1 MPVLTLKFQDKLL
14 GEYTLDPQ
22 KSLSIGRMAD
32 NDVVIDN
39 LAVSGHHAKID
50 AAGAEYILTDL
61 QSKNGCFVNENM
73 VASHKLQHGDVV
85 TIGKHTLV
93 FAYTDDEEKPQK
105 SVEDL
110 YQTMVMDTSQHR
122 KLMEKNKPQKPDA
135 EPPQAAAL
143 SLLSGGQGEV
153 VISKKLFKIGKS
165 PQNDFR
171 INGLWVGRTAATI
184 SQRPDGYYL
193 SYVEG
198 IGKPKVNGQAIKT
211 TVRLNEFDIIELSK
225 VKMQLVFKRLKK
237 K

>member
-1 MPVLTLKFQDKLL
+1 MPILTLRFQDKPL
-14 GEYTLDPQ
+14 GEFSLEPQ
-22 KSLSIGRMAD
+22 KSLSIGRMAG

-50 AAGAEYILTDL
+50 MVGVDYILTDL
-61 QSKNGCFVNENM
+61 QSKNGCFVNEDM
-73 VASHKLQHGDVV
+73 VTSHKLRHGDVI
-85 TIGKHTLV
+85 TIGKHKLAFT
-93 FAYTDDEEKPQK
+93 YKDDEERPQK
-105 SVEDL
+105 SGEEL

-122 KLMEKNKPQKPDA
+122 KMMEKSKQQKIDA

-153 VISKKLFKIGKS
+153 ALSKKLFKIGKS
-165 PQNDFR
+165 PKNDFK
-171 INGLWVGRTAATI
+171 IDGLWVGQTAATI

-198 IGKPKVNGQAIKT
+198 IRKPKVNGQAVKT
-211 TVRLNEFDIIELSK
+211 TVRLKEFDIIELSR
-225 VKMQLVFKRLKK
+225 VKMQLVFKTPKK